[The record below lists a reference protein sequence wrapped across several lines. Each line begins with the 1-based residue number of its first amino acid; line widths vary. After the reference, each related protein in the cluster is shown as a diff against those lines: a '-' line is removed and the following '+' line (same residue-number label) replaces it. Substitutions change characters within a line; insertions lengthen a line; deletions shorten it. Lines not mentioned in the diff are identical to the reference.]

1 MALDLSSLRDTISEK
16 VPDPRRTTYGHVLHC
31 FADIILIALLAIL
44 AGCKTYSSFVIFG
57 NAHKQWVS
65 SFLNLSNGKR

>member
-16 VPDPRRTTYGHVLHC
+16 VPDPRRTTYGHVLNC